1 MGGIGRLDDGGGN
14 DGGDTNRPIEPRE
27 LRLRECV
34 EVPLP
39 ELLDWPDGLGER
51 WTLDVDGPGSD
62 IRNGSLGSC
71 HELVSGGGGGGG
83 LRGSMGG
90 FGSRRGARID
100 ELDGAMEEDED
111 AVGSP
116 CSRWGADDD
125 A

>member
-1 MGGIGRLDDGGGN
+1 MALTSRRAN
-14 DGGDTNRPIEPRE
+14 ATRE
-27 LRLRECV
+27 
-34 EVPLP
+34 
-39 ELLDWPDGLGER
+39 
-51 WTLDVDGPGSD
+51 
-62 IRNGSLGSC
+62 
-71 HELVSGGGGGGG
+71 GGGGGGG